1 MKTPKPL
8 KAAALLAVPLVVS
21 MALGAAPTAAHAA
34 GARPAAGAEDV
45 TLANADNGRQ
55 LDVTTGDGV
64 KVRLTGSR
72 SQGVTWAWS
81 VPTSGSPSFDRTAA
95 GTSRNGD
102 ATATFRAVRP
112 GTAEI
117 EAYQRCIPDPGH
129 FCAQVIIPWKVTF
142 TVKEGARAELS
153 LLDLIGR
160 ATNRVRESDPQ
171 AVLMV
176 AAGDSPSGPTRD
188 MAEVTHW
195 RFVFNNRDNS
205 SAEISGDLDGT
216 LGPVTEHKSR
226 WVGALPVDEEITM
239 TPAQAYDRL
248 VDAGHGDAFRY
259 VSLVKPMGTP
269 PWHLQY
275 HFSNHPGGCD
285 GYAVFVGSGGVSPIC
300 GK

>member
-8 KAAALLAVPLVVS
+8 RAAALLAVPLAAG
-21 MALGAAPTAAHAA
+21 MALGVAPAAAHVPD
-34 GARPAAGAEDV
+34 ARPAAGAEDV
-45 TLANADNGRQ
+45 TLTNGDNGRT
-55 LDVTTGDGV
+55 LDIRTGDGV
-64 KVRLTGSR
+64 KVRLKGSR
-72 SQGVTWAWS
+72 SRGVTWAWS
-81 VPTSGSPSFDRTAA
+81 VPTSGSPSFARTTA
-95 GTSRNGD
+95 GTSQGGN

-117 EAYQRCIPDPGH
+117 EAYQRCVPDPGH
-129 FCAQVIIPWKVTF
+129 VCAQVVIPWKVTF
-142 TVKEGARAELS
+142 TVREGARSGLS
-153 LLDLIGR
+153 LLDLVGR
-160 ATNRVRESDPQ
+160 ATDRVRESDPQ
-171 AVLMV
+171 AVLLV

-188 MAEVTHW
+188 MAKVTHW
-195 RFVFNNRDNS
+195 RFIFNNRDNS
-205 SAEISGDLDGT
+205 SAEISGDLDGS
-216 LGPVTEHKSR
+216 LGPVIRHDSR

-248 VDAGHGDAFRY
+248 EDAGHGEAFRY

-285 GYAVFVGSGGVSPIC
+285 GYAVFVGSGEVSPIC